1 MNLTD
6 VSAFDVARLAA
17 AFGWGLVSALWSG
30 ITGAFGAAMVAYT
43 RRHMPVIRITA
54 DDDDTPPGPPAAA

>member
-43 RRHMPVIRITA
+43 RRQVGLESEPQLPMSR
-54 DDDDTPPGPPAAA
+54 